1 MPNPIESITIGLAR
15 SQFHQFVP
23 YAFKKVHGKKLG
35 DQPYVIHMCHVIDGL
50 ISGNDTRLL
59 INLPPQHLKSF
70 VGTICLA
77 AYLLGTNP
85 QLRILL
91 VAYNDDFASSLCDKI
106 RDMMRTSWYRAMF
119 TTRIKEGH
127 SRSNDFQ
134 TTEGGGIFA
143 VAATGTVTG
152 RTADFIIYDD
162 PHEIGDWNNERRLN
176 LVRNNFNTILSR
188 LNNKIDGPVLVIA
201 HRISAND
208 LSADLL
214 QERGWTYLR
223 LPLVAPRRRKYDLG
237 HDEWVREKGDILQ
250 PNAYS
255 QAEIERLKRTQ
266 LAPPFGLFHQQDL
279 DPRASFVPC
288 AEHFATF
295 EQREAPI
302 APVVLSIDPGQTGGS
317 NASRSVI
324 QAWKFGGG
332 RYYVIDQFCDHCDFI
347 QLQKEFWRFV
357 KRNNPSVALIEKT
370 ANGPALYAAIR
381 QKVRFEIKLIVPR
394 NPKATRLARHHPKIR
409 GKKICIPADAI
420 WREAFIN
427 EIVSFPGEF
436 DDQIDTMT
444 QYFDYLDTKPI
455 IPVQPPREHGIGIVL
470 GSHYRRW

>member
-1 MPNPIESITIGLAR
+1 MPNHMESITIELAR
-15 SQFHQFVP
+15 SQFRRFVP
-23 YAFKKVHGKKLG
+23 YAFKKVHDKKLG
-35 DQPYVIHMCHVIDGL
+35 DQPYVMHMCHVIEEL
-50 ISGNDTRLL
+50 ISGYEKRLL

-77 AYLLGTNP
+77 AYRLGTNP

-91 VAYNDDFASSLCDKI
+91 VAYNDDFASALCDKI

-119 TTRIKEGH
+119 ATRIKEGH
-127 SRSNDFQ
+127 SRANDFQ

-143 VAATGTVTG
+143 IAATGAVTG

-162 PHEIGDWNNERRLN
+162 PHEISDWNNERKLN

-214 QERGWTYLR
+214 QESGWTYLR
-223 LPLVAPRRRKYDLG
+223 LPLVAPKRRKYDLG
-237 HDEWVREKGDILQ
+237 HDQWVREKGDILQ
-250 PNAYS
+250 PSAYS

-279 DPRASFVPC
+279 DPRASFAPC
-288 AEHFATF
+288 AEHFALF

-302 APVVLSIDPGQTGGS
+302 APVVLSIDPGQSGGS

-324 QAWKFGGG
+324 QAWKYGGG
-332 RYYVIDQFCDHCDFI
+332 RYYLLDQFCDHCYFM
-347 QLQKEFWRFV
+347 QLKNEFWRFV
-357 KRNNPSVALIEKT
+357 KRNNPSVALIEQT
-370 ANGPALYAAIR
+370 ANGPALYSAIR
-381 QKVRFEIKLIVPR
+381 HIVRFKIRLIIPR
-394 NPKATRLARHHPKIR
+394 GPKANRLARHYPKIR
-409 GKKICIPADAI
+409 TKKICLPGDAV
-420 WREAFIN
+420 WREPFID
-427 EIVSFPGEF
+427 EIVGFPGEF
-436 DDQIDTMT
+436 DDQIDAMT
-444 QYFDYLDTKPI
+444 QYFDFMDEKPI
-455 IPVQPPREHGIGIVL
+455 IPMQPPREHGIGVAF
-470 GSHYRRW
+470 GSR